1 MYFLVVGHNSS
12 DAQCARMSP
21 MKASR
26 VRQSCLEDLERLKKL
41 LEEGILSEQEFSEE
55 KEQILSTLK
64 NLR

>member
-21 MKASR
+21 IKASR
-26 VRQSCLEDLERLKKL
+26 VRRSCLEDLERLKKL
-41 LEEGILSEQEFSEE
+41 LEGILSEQEFSEE